1 MHSSVSL
8 LCCEIL
14 PTTDNKFPTMPF
26 LPPHIRNHLFIIL
39 KAVAPPV
46 VTLRCFFF
54 RNIVFIKEVTYG
66 LQYLLRY
73 LSFSGLFVLT
83 LLPSNLKQSI
93 YLLTKEYILA
103 CDRIVFHVLLQPF
116 TMAGRTSAPATVCG
130 LTFLLLR
137 KKPQKRLL
145 KTYREVQ
152 LNF

>member
-1 MHSSVSL
+1 MHSLVSL
-8 LCCEIL
+8 LCCKIL
-14 PTTDNKFPTMPF
+14 PATDNKFPTMPF
-26 LPPHIRNHLFIIL
+26 LPPHTRNHLFIIL

-46 VTLRCFFF
+46 VTHRCFFSETLF
-54 RNIVFIKEVTYG
+54 
-66 LQYLLRY
+66 LLRKSLTAY
-73 LSFSGLFVLT
+73 SIFSGIFPSVACLFY

-103 CDRIVFHVLLQPF
+103 CDRIVFHVLFQPF

-145 KTYREVQ
+145 KIYREVQ
-152 LNF
+152 LSF